1 MLNKNKNFIE
11 DSLKVNY
18 TEEGEEKSRFW
29 KKCDL
34 SIYL

>member
-18 TEEGEEKSRFW
+18 TEEGEEKSRF
-29 KKCDL
+29 
-34 SIYL
+34 